1 MGTPIFA
8 LWLRGTLEPSPV
20 ATKLAKI
27 LFWLDFAAPFPRLH
41 LFVHVQRS
49 TMEPKPGS
57 QVGGGP
63 YGLRRSLKVTANASP
78 EARNNAQRR
87 HDHPDYFDLPDPSK
101 LALEN
106 ENPFL
111 MGISDHKGP
120 YVAASVTDDDSLLD
134 LDRDTLMSLTSD
146 AVTHY
151 SGSSPMSE
159 PFSLAP
165 RPINLTH
172 PSQSP
177 TPANVEERSA
187 EYDFGDDNGSEAD
200 KENDAPLRGVPGRRT
215 DAIRDLMEKAFAQVD
230 EIFLQLS
237 MSTAQQVSALQNSWL
252 STHGITGTR
261 TSWCKY
267 EAYFAQFGEKERERV
282 GDPEASASK
291 CYKSFKELKNWNT
304 ILSTFDDLQDL
315 DSGVTLRHRRRG
327 FESVV
332 KRLHKLSE
340 ELDRRNLDLYAV
352 LVGNCVN
359 EDASL
364 GTVVFTPG
372 LENMM
377 SKHLG
382 LSDNELIA
390 FAKTEAFNTV
400 AAAASND
407 RAKMREEVAAAS
419 KSTTT
424 AGSSH
429 HGDGESIAVPGLPA
443 NAGVDLLRN
452 KCKAM
457 LLTLFGAH
465 CNPYFVLPTL
475 ISSPDEAGCSF
486 AKKDGKGKAKASNSD
501 AAAPS
506 SKSENINLPYNSIPQ
521 HLAEHGFQLFN
532 WPFLVDFPG
541 YAGVEHKK
549 GIKCLTAQTAR
560 AVLTL
565 LHGLDGRKMFLKKCD
580 DPDGVLALIEHRL
593 PVLFSCPP
601 PLKNSESHGSVLFA
615 NGTLESCSTT
625 HGLSNKSEVQ
635 VETQTSSATQTTR
648 NSNNLRRKPVKYAA
662 SSSLPPAPPQSK
674 PANLAPLSS
683 HPAPPVPR
691 GPMTRSKGPHAVVAV
706 GSSDDERSNP
716 PTKATRSP
724 FVEDGSSDEE
734 KPVNLRPLPRLKKKA
749 ATPTPVNSDIE
760 TLLPQRVATAPTAK
774 KAATP
779 TPVNS
784 NIETLL
790 PPRVATA
797 PTASEASLMSREKQ
811 DAEEIFRQLEARAK
825 QAFPHTTTNVE
836 SSRHPLLDSFIPLL
850 PPEHPS
856 KGFSTFTRSP
866 APPLVTSRT
875 EQGSTGTRG
884 STPNI
889 AKRAGGGATER
900 VGSPPKKPR
909 MSPVRESD
917 EVPPPRTDTY
927 SSNAVAASQS
937 HHSPPTLDAPKSKPT
952 GTPQQPQA
960 PPAST
965 TPQPTAAQAPPA
977 STGPPTGSWD
987 PYHRDRMFYPT
998 YGGGYFSGP
1007 PSYGPPSMYEWPP
1020 HAPPPTS
1027 RSPPPSSGFPPQSY
1041 GGGYSAPPY
1050 AYSPHPVMNPH
1061 YLHPAY
1067 GRPYDAP
1074 PPVMGSH
1081 PSDFNRHAYAGA
1093 GPGPFPPPDPRDP
1106 SANSDHGN
1114 GSAAQE

>member
-1 MGTPIFA
+1 MLQETKHPCTPIFA
-8 LWLRGTLEPSPV
+8 LWLRGILEPSPV
-20 ATKLAKI
+20 ATKLAKTF
-27 LFWLDFAAPFPRLH
+27 FWLAFAALFPQLY
-41 LFVHVQRS
+41 LVVHVQRS
-49 TMEPKPGS
+49 LSNMEPKPGS

-63 YGLRRSLKVTANASP
+63 YGLRRSLKVTTNASP

-87 HDHPDYFDLPDPSK
+87 YENPDYFDLPDPSK
-101 LALEN
+101 QALEN

-111 MGISDHKGP
+111 MGISDHTGP
-120 YVAASVTDDDSLLD
+120 YVAASVTDEESLLD
-134 LDRDTLMSLTSD
+134 LDRDTLLSLTSD

-151 SGSSPMSE
+151 SGSSPVSE
-159 PFSLAP
+159 PFFFAA
-165 RPINLTH
+165 RPHT
-172 PSQSP
+172 PQSP
-177 TPANVEERSA
+177 TPAHVELRGA
-187 EYDFGDDNGSEAD
+187 DHAVGDDNGSEED
-200 KENDAPLRGVPGRRT
+200 KENAAPLRGVPGRRT
-215 DAIRDLMEKAFAQVD
+215 DAIRDLMEKAFTQVD
-230 EIFLQLS
+230 DIFLQLAT
-237 MSTAQQVSALQNSWL
+237 STGQQVSVLHNSWL

-267 EAYFAQFGEKERERV
+267 EAYFAHYAEQERKRV
-282 GDPEASASK
+282 GDPEATGTLTHTSLRKRALTPYFTAST
-291 CYKSFKELKNWNT
+291 CYKSFKELKDWNT

-332 KRLHKLSE
+332 KRLHKLGE
-340 ELDRRNLDLYAV
+340 ELDRRNLDFYAV
-352 LVGNCVN
+352 LVGNCIN
-359 EDASL
+359 EDSSL

-407 RAKMREEVAAAS
+407 RAKMREEVVSAS
-419 KSTTT
+419 KATTT
-424 AGSSH
+424 TGSAN
-429 HGDGESIAVPGLPA
+429 HGDGEPVAIPGLSA
-443 NAGVDLLRN
+443 NASVDLLRN

-457 LLTLFGAH
+457 LLALF
-465 CNPYFVLPTL
+465 
-475 ISSPDEAGCSF
+475 DEAGCSF

-506 SKSENINLPYNSIPQ
+506 SKSETINLPYNSIPQ
-521 HLAEHGFQLFN
+521 HLAEFGFQLFN
-532 WPFLVDFPG
+532 WPFQVDFPG
-541 YAGVEHKK
+541 YAGVEQKK
-549 GIKCLTAQTAR
+549 GIKCLTAQSAR

-565 LHGLDGRKMFLKKCD
+565 LHGLDGPKMFLKKCN
-580 DPDGVLALIEHRL
+580 DPDALGEHRL

-601 PLKNSESHGSVLFA
+601 PLKNSESHGNVLFA
-615 NGTLESCSTT
+615 NGTLERCSTT
-625 HGLSNKSEVQ
+625 HGLSTKSESPPAP
-635 VETQTSSATQTTR
+635 QTSNATQTTR
-648 NSNNLRRKPVKYAA
+648 TSNNPSKKTAKSAA
-662 SSSLPPAPPQSK
+662 SSVPPAPPQPK
-674 PANLAPLSS
+674 PANLAASSS
-683 HPAPPVPR
+683 HPAPPAPQ
-691 GPMTRSKGPHAVVAV
+691 GPKTRSKGPHAVVAV
-706 GSSDDERSNP
+706 GSSDDESSNP
-716 PTKATRSP
+716 PTKATRRP
-724 FVEDGSSDEE
+724 FVANGSSDDE

-760 TLLPQRVATAPTAK
+760 SLLLPRVPTAPTA
-774 KAATP
+774 A
-779 TPVNS
+779 
-784 NIETLL
+784 
-790 PPRVATA
+790 
-797 PTASEASLMSREKQ
+797 EAGLMNREKK
-811 DAEEIFRQLEARAK
+811 DAEEIFRELEARAR

-850 PPEHPS
+850 PPEHSS
-856 KGFSTFTRSP
+856 KGFSTFSRSS
-866 APPLVTSRT
+866 APSSVTSRN

-917 EVPPPRTDTY
+917 EVKTD
-927 SSNAVAASQS
+927 SSKAQTTSPAIAASQS
-937 HHSPPTLDAPKSKPT
+937 HRSPPTLN
-952 GTPQQPQA
+952 TPQSNPTCAPEQPQA
-960 PPAST
+960 PPAPT
-965 TPQPTAAQAPPA
+965 TTQPTPVQVPPA

-998 YGGGYFSGP
+998 YGGGYFGGP
-1007 PSYGPPSMYEWPP
+1007 PSYGPSIYEWPP
-1020 HAPPPTS
+1020 HAPPPNS

-1050 AYSPHPVMNPH
+1050 AYSPHPAMNPH

-1074 PPVMGSH
+1074 PPVIGSH
-1081 PSDFNRHAYAGA
+1081 PSNFNQHAYAGA
-1093 GPGPFPPPDPRDP
+1093 SPGPFPPPNPIDP
-1106 SANSDHGN
+1106 SANSGHGN
-1114 GSAAQE
+1114 GSAAAPQE